1 MAIVSILMSVGTIIM
16 YFFLSLFLP
25 FLAYLIPYYKIS
37 KVNLYK
43 KKYSLAINIVVSI
56 ILYAISPSFLI
67 YYLIFPYMMEFTFYL
82 FNKLARRMQVYNRIV
97 IMTLISTSLI
107 FLYIYINRMEI
118 INIISLVSQL
128 EEFKKL
134 GVEYINR
141 FQETMLYLS
150 QYIVSEV
157 FKYVFLATL
166 FLFLTLIPNTYK
178 LWKLSCYWIIPFIL
192 IIWSQR
198 FLNISHNIFWENNIL
213 EIIKYIFV
221 WYGIKNYYI
230 LVEKIGIKSNILKH
244 GLSMLLGLSYPMV
257 AFIVGAIISF
267 EFIEVKEIRI

>member
-97 IMTLISTSLI
+97 IMTLIPTSLI

-157 FKYVFLATL
+157 FKFVFLATL
-166 FLFLTLIPNTYK
+166 FLFLTLIPGTYK
-178 LWKLSCYWIIPFIL
+178 MWKVSCYWIIPYIVIL
-192 IIWSQR
+192 WSQK
-198 FLNISHNIFWENNIL
+198 FLNISHNLFWEINIL

-221 WYGIKNYYI
+221 WYGIKNFYI
-230 LVEKIGIKSNILKH
+230 LTEKIGVKSNILKH
-244 GLSMLLGLSYPMV
+244 GISMLLGLSYPMV
-257 AFIVGAIISF
+257 AFIVGALVSF
-267 EFIEVKEIRI
+267 EFIEVKEIKI

>member
-1 MAIVSILMSVGTIIM
+1 MAIVSILMSAGVIVM

-97 IMTLISTSLI
+97 IMTLIPTSLI

-230 LVEKIGIKSNILKH
+230 LAEKIGIKSNILKH

>member
-56 ILYAISPSFLI
+56 ILYVISPSFLI

-97 IMTLISTSLI
+97 IMTLIPTSLI

-213 EIIKYIFV
+213 EMIKYIFV

-230 LVEKIGIKSNILKH
+230 LAEKIGIKSNILKH

-257 AFIVGAIISF
+257 AFVVGAIISF